1 MNRDRNRLVGGGSR
15 AAAGAIVLSLCLSSG
30 AARGAQ
36 LPGNVT
42 PPQPTVPQVFTLMGQ
57 YVRVAY
63 NDVGFATLGYRI
75 AQESVG
81 EEWMLLEVGLTVR
94 AGTKNLTLTRD
105 NLSVKTPDGSTI
117 GLATQKDFAEAGY
130 LRGLNQRAKVQR
142 DPINYFPG
150 EANRA
155 CPLQFFVN
163 PSQGGPG
170 GRLSYDQVELSPDRG
185 CVGRLFF
192 HVPGGIKVGQHWLIV
207 KFGGSE
213 VQVPFR
219 ILTKD
224 EQKEFSKTW
233 DDIKKAWE
241 EETGQ

>member
-1 MNRDRNRLVGGGSR
+1 MNRDRNHRVGG
-15 AAAGAIVLSLCLSSG
+15 AIALFLCLSGG
-30 AARGAQ
+30 AARGAE
-36 LPGNVT
+36 PPKVV
-42 PPQPTVPQVFTLMGQ
+42 PPQPTVPEVFTLMGQ

-63 NDVGFATLGYRI
+63 NDVGFATLGYRV

-94 AGTKNLTLTRD
+94 AGTKNLTFTRD
-105 NLSVKTPDGSTI
+105 NLSIKTPDGSTI
-117 GLATQKDFAEAGY
+117 PLATQKEFAGAAY
-130 LRGLNQRAKVQR
+130 LRGLNKRAQIQR

-155 CPLQFFVN
+155 CAIHFFSDPAN
-163 PSQGGPG
+163 PGAS

-185 CVGRLFF
+185 CLGRLFF
-192 HVPGGIKVGQHWLIV
+192 RVPGGIKVGQHWLIV
-207 KFGGSE
+207 KFGDSE

-219 ILTKD
+219 ILTKE

-241 EETGQ
+241 GGTLQ

>member
-1 MNRDRNRLVGGGSR
+1 MNRDRNRLVGGGSLV
-15 AAAGAIVLSLCLSSG
+15 AAGAIVLSLCLSGG

-36 LPGNVT
+36 APKVT

-63 NDVGFATLGYRI
+63 NNVGFATLGYRI

-81 EEWMLLEVGLTVR
+81 QEWMLLEVGLTVR
-94 AGTKNLTLTRD
+94 AGTKNLTFKRD
-105 NLSVKTPDGSTI
+105 NLSIKTPDGSTI
-117 GLATQKDFAEAGY
+117 RLATQKEFAQAGY
-130 LRGLNQRAKVQR
+130 LMALNKRAKVQR

-155 CPLQFFVN
+155 CAIRFF
-163 PSQGGPG
+163 STPG
-170 GRLSYDQVELSPDRG
+170 QLSYDEVELSPDRG
-185 CVGRLFF
+185 CLGRLFF
-192 HVPGGIKVGQHWLIV
+192 QVPGGIKVGQHWLIV
-207 KFGGSE
+207 KFGDSE

-224 EQKEFSKTW
+224 EQKELGKTW
-233 DDIKKAWE
+233 EDIKKAWE
-241 EETGQ
+241 EESGQ

>member
-1 MNRDRNRLVGGGSR
+1 MNRNRLAGGGSR
-15 AAAGAIVLSLCLSSG
+15 VAAGAIVLSLCLSSG
-30 AARGAQ
+30 AARGAEA
-36 LPGNVT
+36 PKVT

-81 EEWMLLEVGLTVR
+81 QEWMLLEVGLTVR
-94 AGTKNLTLTRD
+94 AGTKNIMFKRD
-105 NLSVKTPDGSTI
+105 DLSIKTPDGSTI
-117 GLATQKDFAEAGY
+117 RLATQKDFAQAGY
-130 LRGLNQRAKVQR
+130 LVALNKRAKIQH
-142 DPINYFPG
+142 DPINYFPS

-155 CPLQFFVN
+155 CAIHFFSN
-163 PSQGGPG
+163 PSNPGPG
-170 GRLSYDQVELSPDRG
+170 GRLAWDQVALSPDRA
-185 CVGRLFF
+185 CVGRFFF

-207 KFGGSE
+207 HFGDSE

>member
-15 AAAGAIVLSLCLSSG
+15 VAAGAIVLSLCLSGG
-30 AARGAQ
+30 AARGAEA
-36 LPGNVT
+36 PKVT

-81 EEWMLLEVGLTVR
+81 EEWVLLEVGLTVR
-94 AGTKNLTLTRD
+94 AGTKNLTFKRD
-105 NLSVKTPDGSTI
+105 NLSIKTPDGSTI
-117 GLATQKDFAEAGY
+117 RLATQQEFVEAGY
-130 LRGLNQRAKVQR
+130 LRALNNRAKIQR

-150 EANRA
+150 EANHA
-155 CPLQFFVN
+155 CALHFFSN
-163 PSQGGPG
+163 PSQGGG
-170 GRLSYDQVELSPDRG
+170 LSYDQVELSPDRG
-185 CVGRLFF
+185 CVGRLYF

-207 KFGGSE
+207 KFGDSE

-224 EQKEFSKTW
+224 EQKELSKTW
-233 DDIKKAWE
+233 EDIKKAWE
-241 EETGQ
+241 EGTLQ

>member
-15 AAAGAIVLSLCLSSG
+15 VVASAIVLSLYLSGG
-30 AARGAQ
+30 AARGAEA
-36 LPGNVT
+36 PKVT

-94 AGTKNLTLTRD
+94 AGTKNLTFKRD
-105 NLSVKTPDGSTI
+105 NLSIKTPDGSTI
-117 GLATQKDFAEAGY
+117 GLATQKDFAAAGY
-130 LRGLNQRAKVQR
+130 LTGLNNRAKVQR

-155 CPLQFFVN
+155 CPIQFFAN

-170 GRLSYDQVELSPDRG
+170 GRLAYDQVELSPDRG
-185 CVGRLFF
+185 CLGRLFF

-207 KFGGSE
+207 KFGDSE